1 MSKKHTQRLN
11 EFEPRIKA
19 SLSRLENT
27 VDHVTDAEGTFQGTT
42 SVHSVRQTYD
52 VLHPDMPDHGK
63 SLIHAALEQLGLKT
77 FVEAKKSLGRTA
89 LPTLRDLL
97 LNNPYSYRFTE
108 TESPTH
114 SLQYVDVSIASGSS
128 LPAHQRVKTT
138 YLSLESTQ
146 PDEIGALTS
155 TSLNIFKYGS
165 RSRIPEVSLTRDIKT
180 ADDIERENLLS
191 DAIET
196 PDIARSVLS
205 QPLSSLAQTS
215 PDAITR
221 GFAQFVSDSRAD
233 FEMRQELGLTVATSG
248 EIDELRAE
256 IEALFA

>member
-11 EFEPRIKA
+11 EFEPHLKA

-27 VDHVTDAEGTFQGTT
+27 VDHVTNPTSTFRGIT

-52 VLHPDMPDHGK
+52 VLHQDMPDHGK

-77 FVEAKKSLGRTA
+77 YVEAKRSLGRTA
-89 LPTLRDLL
+89 LPTLRDLV

-108 TESPTH
+108 AESPTH
-114 SLQYVDVSIASGSS
+114 SLQYVDVSVASGST

-146 PDEIGALTS
+146 PDEIGTLTS
-155 TSLNIFKYGS
+155 TSLNLFKYSS
-165 RSRIPEVSLTRDIKT
+165 RSRVPEISLTTDVKT
-180 ADDIERENLLS
+180 SDDVERENLVS
-191 DAIET
+191 GVIET
-196 PDIARSVLS
+196 PDSARNVLS
-205 QPLSSLAQTS
+205 QPLSLLSQTS

-221 GFAQFVSDSRAD
+221 GFAQLISESRAD
-233 FEMRQELGLTVATSG
+233 FEMRQQLGLTAATST
-248 EIDELRAE
+248 EIDALRAE